1 MSVNY
6 HAFQSRGVLFSNY
19 EVVCRQWQE
28 EFSGYDSGRIVRV
41 LHLEADDNYLYLS
54 YFKNPYRLRLKDG
67 VLEKQSDGAWST
79 ELYFNE
85 SMAVYHLLYYTKDMP
100 VVSGKWVPSHTVDG
114 VVSRNPA
121 VADPLLSPFAV
132 EYTGKMAEL
141 DAACRAAGGVK
152 LETGDVSYEFEAFPC
167 VHLRL
172 VFWDADEDFP
182 AQVQILVDQCV
193 TDFLHYETV
202 GCVISD
208 LLELLESKPGKRKK
222 NRCIT

>member
-28 EFSGYDSGRIVRV
+28 EFSGFHPKRIAQILR
-41 LHLEADDNYLYLS
+41 LKADDKYLYLT
-54 YFKNPYRLRLKDG
+54 YFQNGYRMRLADG
-67 VLEKQSDGAWST
+67 ILEKQAGEEWTS

-85 SMAVYHLLYYTKDMP
+85 SMAVYHLLHYTKDMP
-100 VVSGKWVPSHTVDG
+100 VVSGKWVPSHTIDG

-121 VADPLLSPFAV
+121 VADPLLTPFALK
-132 EYTGKMAEL
+132 YTGKMAEL
-141 DAACRAAGGVK
+141 DAACRAAGGQK
-152 LETGDVSYEFEAFPC
+152 LDTGDVAYEFEAFPT
-167 VHLRL
+167 VHLRM
-172 VFWDADEDFP
+172 VFWDTDEDFP
-182 AQVQILVDQCV
+182 AQAQILVDQCV

-208 LLELLESKPGKRKK
+208 LLERLDS
-222 NRCIT
+222 

>member
-6 HAFQSRGVLFSNY
+6 HAFQSRGVPFSDY
-19 EVVCRQWQE
+19 EVVCGQWQE
-28 EFSGYDSGRIVRV
+28 EFTGYDPGRIARI
-41 LHLEADDNYLYLS
+41 LHLKADDHYLFFT
-54 YFKNPYRLRLKDG
+54 YFQNPYRLRLADG
-67 VLEKQSDGAWST
+67 VLEKQKDGEWSNR
-79 ELYFNE
+79 LYFNE
-85 SMAVYHLLYYTKDMP
+85 AMAAYHLLRYTKDVP
-100 VVSGKWVPSHTVDG
+100 VVSGKWVPSHTIDG

-121 VADPLLSPFAV
+121 VADPLLTPFARK
-132 EYTGKMAEL
+132 YTGKTEEL
-141 DAACRAAGGVK
+141 ERACQAAGGEK
-152 LETGDVSYEFEAFPC
+152 LGTGDVSYEFEAFPC

-208 LLELLESKPGKRKK
+208 LLERLE
-222 NRCIT
+222 

>member
-28 EFSGYDSGRIVRV
+28 EFSGYDPGRIVRV

>member
-28 EFSGYDSGRIVRV
+28 EFAGFDPERIARI
-41 LHLEADDNYLYLS
+41 LRLEADDKYLFLT
-54 YFKNPYRLRLKDG
+54 YFQNGYRLRLADG
-67 VLEKQSDGAWST
+67 VLEKQAGETWT
-79 ELYFNE
+79 EALYFNE
-85 SMAVYHLLYYTKDMP
+85 SMAVYHLLRYTKDLP
-100 VVSGKWVPSHTVDG
+100 VVSGKWVPSHTIDG
-114 VVSRNPA
+114 VVSRNSAA
-121 VADPLLSPFAV
+121 VDPLLGPF
-132 EYTGKMAEL
+132 ERKYTGKMAEL
-141 DAACRAAGGVK
+141 DEACRAAGGKK
-152 LETGDVSYEFEAFPC
+152 LETGDVSYEFEAFPT

-182 AQVQILVDQCV
+182 AKAQILVDQCV

-208 LLELLESKPGKRKK
+208 LLERLDG
-222 NRCIT
+222 

>member
-6 HAFQSRGVLFSNY
+6 HAFQSRGVLFSNH
-19 EVVCRQWQE
+19 EKVCEQWRE
-28 EFSGYDSGRIVRV
+28 EFSGYDPKRITRI
-41 LHLEADDNYLYLS
+41 LHLNADDDYLYLT
-54 YFKNPYRLRLKDG
+54 YFQKGYRLRLADG
-67 VLEKQSDGAWST
+67 ILEKQEEEDWT
-79 ELYFNE
+79 DELYFNE
-85 SMAVYHLLYYTKDMP
+85 AMAVYHLLHYTKDLP
-100 VVSGKWVPSHTVDG
+100 AVSGKWVPSHTIDG

-121 VADPLLSPFAV
+121 ADPLLTPFALK
-132 EYTGKMAEL
+132 YTGKTDEL
-141 DAACRAAGGVK
+141 DAACRAAGGIR
-152 LETGDVSYEFEAFPC
+152 LETGDVAYEFEAFQK

-208 LLELLESKPGKRKK
+208 LLEQL
-222 NRCIT
+222 

>member
-28 EFSGYDSGRIVRV
+28 EFTGYDPNRIARI
-41 LHLEADDNYLYLS
+41 LHLEADDNFLCLT
-54 YFKNPYRLRLKDG
+54 YFGIPYRLRLADG
-67 VLEKQSDGAWST
+67 VLEKQTDGAWST

-85 SMAVYHLLYYTKDMP
+85 SMAVYHLLHYTKDIP
-100 VVSGKWVPSHTVDG
+100 VVSGKWVPSSTIDG

-121 VADPLLSPFAV
+121 AADPLLAPFALK
-132 EYTGKMAEL
+132 YTGKTGEL
-141 DAACRAAGGVK
+141 REACEKAGGEK
-152 LETGDVSYEFEAFPC
+152 LDTGDVSYEFEVFPS

-182 AQVQILVDQCV
+182 AQAQILVDQCV
-193 TDFLHYETV
+193 TDFVHYETV
-202 GCVISD
+202 GCIISD
-208 LLELLESKPGKRKK
+208 LLERL
-222 NRCIT
+222 

>member
-28 EFSGYDSGRIVRV
+28 EFSGYDPGRIVRV

-67 VLEKQSDGAWST
+67 VLEKQADEKWSE

-85 SMAVYHLLYYTKDMP
+85 SMAIYHLLHYTKDIP

-208 LLELLESKPGKRKK
+208 LLELLGSKPGKRKK
-222 NRCIT
+222 NRCIM